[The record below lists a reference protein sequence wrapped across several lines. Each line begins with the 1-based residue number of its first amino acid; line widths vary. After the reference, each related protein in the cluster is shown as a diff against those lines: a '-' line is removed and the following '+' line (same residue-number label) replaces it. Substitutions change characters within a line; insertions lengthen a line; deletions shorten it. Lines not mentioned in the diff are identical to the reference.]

1 MVTQVHQVTQHIMK
15 LSPERNLARL
25 AFYHFLLSVP
35 PAQGEFKKEVV
46 ESFYHHA
53 LCFDFWQNHIADLGK
68 TIVADLESF
77 YRWNR
82 MESPDW
88 LTQMGTPDHFQWIT
102 LEKSHDLQEVVRRH
116 CVRPNKKDQL
126 KIVPIENQNVLAI
139 TVLEEGG
146 VQVLMFGP
154 RLLIQNGELKPMGP
168 LAKLIYTSRLELL
181 PATHFWV
188 QGPHQVRFFF
198 HSDQDRVTGVALRGH
213 TFQKL
218 ESFSDLPI
226 SQNLDLFAA
235 TKSLERYFV
244 NRETDPFYCEI
255 VNMLEK
261 ANEIISQGK
270 GASRP
275 QLESA
280 LQKGQ
285 WALKMIF
292 PQDRLLSLLVTHLS
306 LGLKGSY
313 ANKTEQIHSGLR
325 DRE

>member
-1 MVTQVHQVTQHIMK
+1 MVTQVHQVTQHIIK

-25 AFYHFLLSVP
+25 AFYHFLLTVP
-35 PAQGEFKKEVV
+35 PAQGEFKKEVL
-46 ESFYHHA
+46 ENFYHHA
-53 LCFDFWQNHIADLGK
+53 LCFDFWQNHMVDLGK
-68 TIVADLESF
+68 TVVADLESF

-82 MESPDW
+82 VETPEW
-88 LTQMGTPDHFQWIT
+88 LLNMKTPDFYQWVT
-102 LEKSHDLQEVVRRH
+102 LENSHDVQQVVQRH
-116 CVRPNKKDQL
+116 LSRPNKKDQL

-139 TVLEEGG
+139 QVFEEGG
-146 VQVLMFGP
+146 LQVVTYSP
-154 RLLIQNGELKPMGP
+154 RMLINNGEIRPMGP
-168 LAKLIYTSRLELL
+168 QAKLTYTSRLELL
-181 PATHFWV
+181 PATASWV
-188 QGPHQVRFFF
+188 PGPHQVRFFF

-226 SQNLDLFAA
+226 SQNLDLFAGV
-235 TKSLERYFV
+235 KSLERYFIS
-244 NRETDPFYCEI
+244 RESDPFYCE
-255 VNMLEK
+255 VVHMLEK
-261 ANEIISQGK
+261 ANEALSQGR

-280 LQKGQ
+280 LHKGQ
-285 WALKMIF
+285 WALKTIF

-313 ANKTEQIHSGLR
+313 ASTTEQIHSGLR

>member
-25 AFYHFLLSVP
+25 AFYHFLQSVP
-35 PAQGEFKKEVV
+35 PAQGEFKRETL

-53 LCFDFWQNHIADLGK
+53 LCFDFWQNHIAELGK

-82 MESPDW
+82 VETPEW
-88 LTQMGTPDHFQWIT
+88 LLNLGTPDNFQWIT
-102 LEKSHDLQEVVRRH
+102 LEKSSDVQAVIRRH
-116 CVRPNKKDQL
+116 LQRPNKKDNL
-126 KIVPIENQNVLAI
+126 KIVPIENQGVLAVN
-139 TVLEEGG
+139 VLEEGG
-146 VQVLMFGP
+146 VHVSTYSARMLVH
-154 RLLIQNGELKPMGP
+154 NGELKPLG
-168 LAKLIYTSRLELL
+168 AQSKLVYTSRLELL
-181 PATHFWV
+181 PATSFWV
-188 QGPHQVRFFF
+188 PGSHQVRFFF
-198 HSDQDRVTGVALRGH
+198 HADQDRVTGVALRGH

-218 ESFSDLPI
+218 ETFSDLPM
-226 SQNLDLFAA
+226 SQNLDLFAGI
-235 TKSLERYFV
+235 KSLERYFV
-244 NRETDPFYCEI
+244 SRESDPFYCEL

-275 QLESA
+275 QLESV

-313 ANKTEQIHSGLR
+313 ASTTEQIHSGLR

>member
-35 PAQGEFKKEVV
+35 PAQGEFKKDLL

-53 LCFDFWQNHIADLGK
+53 LCFDFWQNHMSDLGK

-82 MESPDW
+82 HEPPEW
-88 LTQMGTPDHFQWIT
+88 LIHMPTPEQFQWIT
-102 LEKSHDLQEVVRRH
+102 LEKSTDLQEVIRRH
-116 CVRPNKKDQL
+116 LTRPNKKDNL
-126 KIVPIENQNVLAI
+126 KIVPIENQNVLAV

-146 VQVLMFGP
+146 VNVATYSP
-154 RLLIQNGELKPMGP
+154 RLMVQNGQLKPMGP
-168 LAKLIYTSRLELL
+168 QSKLTYTSRLEIL
-181 PATHFWV
+181 PATPCWV
-188 QGPHQVRFFF
+188 NGPHQVRFFF
-198 HSDQDRVTGVALRGH
+198 YADQDRVTGSALRGH

-218 ESFSDLPI
+218 ESFSDLPL
-226 SQNLDLFAA
+226 SQNLDLFAGVK
-235 TKSLERYFV
+235 TLEKYFV
-244 NRETDPFYCEI
+244 SRESDPFYSEV
-255 VNMLEK
+255 VNLLEK

-292 PQDRLLSLLVTHLS
+292 PQDRLLTLLVTHLS

-313 ANKTEQIHSGLR
+313 ASTTEQIHSGLR